1 MTFELKGAVAVIT
14 GGAGGIGAALALAL
28 ARRGCHLA
36 LADTSRAR
44 LESVSAAARALGV
57 TVSTHLLDV
66 TDAGGIAALPA
77 AVLGTHGRVS
87 LLINNAGVALGG
99 TFEDVP
105 EAEFDWLMA
114 VNFQGTVRMTRTF
127 LPLLRRESAAHIVN
141 LSSLFGLVAPP
152 GQVAYAASK
161 FAVRGF
167 SEALRHEL
175 DETPITLTVVH
186 PGGIRTNIAASAR
199 FHGKLTKEQA
209 DAQAKAWDRLLRH
222 SADEAAASI
231 IKAIERREKR
241 VLIGS
246 EAKWVDVIQRLFPA
260 NYWRIIKG
268 LVT

>member
-1 MTFELKGAVAVIT
+1 MTFDLKGAVAVIT

-36 LADTSRAR
+36 LADISRAR
-44 LESVSAAARALGV
+44 LETVAATARALGV

-87 LLINNAGVALGG
+87 LLVNNAGVAQGG
-99 TFEDVP
+99 RFEDVP

-141 LSSLFGLVAPP
+141 MSSLFGLVAPP
-152 GQVAYAASK
+152 GQVSYAASK

-175 DETPITLTVVH
+175 DGAPVSLTVVH
-186 PGGIRTNIAASAR
+186 PGGVRTNIAASAR
-199 FHGKLTKEQA
+199 FHGKLTKAQGE
-209 DAQAKAWDRLLRH
+209 AQAATWNRLLRLDP
-222 SADEAAASI
+222 DETASSI
-231 IKAIERREKR
+231 VKAIERREKR
-241 VLIGS
+241 LLIGR
-246 EAKWVDVIQRLFPA
+246 EAIAADLIQRLLPA

-268 LVT
+268 LTK